1 MSVDSVEIESL
12 TAREAPPARSYGD
25 EEVPAPA
32 PAAGVHREPS
42 LPVYIGV
49 GILTFV
55 LTALEILAVSSGAL
69 AGVARP
75 LIVVL
80 MAANFLLAA
89 LYYQG
94 LSGDLGQHKVI
105 FGAGIG
111 LGLIFGISLPVFLA
125 LGLLR

>member
-1 MSVDSVEIESL
+1 MSVDSIEVESL
-12 TAREAPPARSYGD
+12 TAGETPPREARVEVPPA
-25 EEVPAPA
+25 EV
-32 PAAGVHREPS
+32 AAGVRREPGLS
-42 LPVYIGV
+42 VFVGV

-55 LTALEILAVSSGAL
+55 LTALEILAATSGAL

-94 LSGDLGQHKVI
+94 LAGDAAAHKVI

-111 LGLIFGISLPVFLA
+111 LGLIFGISLPVFLL
-125 LGLLR
+125 LGLFR

>member
-12 TAREAPPARSYGD
+12 TAREAPPVG
-25 EEVPAPA
+25 VPAEEELPTA
-32 PAAGVHREPS
+32 VPAGVRREPG
-42 LPVYIGV
+42 LPVYLGV

-75 LIVVL
+75 FIVVL

-94 LSGDLGQHKVI
+94 LSGDLAQHKVI
-105 FGAGIG
+105 FGTGIG

-125 LGLLR
+125 LGFFR